1 MIFIIIIIIWLLSDQ
16 ANIMRVKITQLD
28 REQVNICVDKEK
40 KSHQEEEEEDIH
52 GFIGRKT
59 VFAGQ
64 NKPSRAFH
72 REFLQNCIK
81 ESLSVSHLCDVQLV
95 LSNGSLD
102 VSRSSITNH
111 IQFD

>member
-1 MIFIIIIIIWLLSDQ
+1 
-16 ANIMRVKITQLD
+16 MRVKITQLD
-28 REQVNICVDKEK
+28 RGQVNICVDREK
-40 KSHQEEEEEDIH
+40 KFNKLDEEEEDIH
-52 GFIGRKT
+52 GFIASKT

-95 LSNGSLD
+95 LSNGSLH
-102 VSRSSITNH
+102 VSR
-111 IQFD
+111 

>member
-1 MIFIIIIIIWLLSDQ
+1 
-16 ANIMRVKITQLD
+16 MRVKITQLD
-28 REQVNICVDKEK
+28 REQVNICVDRET
-40 KSHQEEEEEDIH
+40 QFDQGEEEDIH
-52 GFIGRKT
+52 GFIARKT

-64 NKPSRAFH
+64 NKPSRSFH

-102 VSRSSITNH
+102 VSRYEVDH
-111 IQFD
+111 ICDFWNKIK

>member
-1 MIFIIIIIIWLLSDQ
+1 MIFIIIIWLLSDQ

-81 ESLSVSHLCDVQLV
+81 ESLSVSHLCDVQLL

-102 VSRSSITNH
+102 VSR
-111 IQFD
+111 